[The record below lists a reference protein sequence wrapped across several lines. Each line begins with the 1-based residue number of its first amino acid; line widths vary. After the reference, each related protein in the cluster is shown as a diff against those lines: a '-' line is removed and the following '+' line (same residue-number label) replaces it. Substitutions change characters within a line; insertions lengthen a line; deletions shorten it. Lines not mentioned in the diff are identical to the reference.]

1 MFTVATKEAR
11 KESTKSA
18 SLLAEKPKKK
28 KSIRVPQEKMFEI
41 KSASPVQTKD
51 KKTARK

>member
-11 KESTKSA
+11 KESTKKS

-28 KSIRVPQEKMFEI
+28 KSIRIPREKMFEVKA
-41 KSASPVQTKD
+41 KSPDQKTKTYP
-51 KKTARK
+51 K

>member
-11 KESTKSA
+11 KESTKSS

-28 KSIRVPQEKMFEI
+28 KSIRIPQEKMFEV
-41 KSASPVQTKD
+41 KSASPFQKKN
-51 KKTARK
+51 KKTPSK